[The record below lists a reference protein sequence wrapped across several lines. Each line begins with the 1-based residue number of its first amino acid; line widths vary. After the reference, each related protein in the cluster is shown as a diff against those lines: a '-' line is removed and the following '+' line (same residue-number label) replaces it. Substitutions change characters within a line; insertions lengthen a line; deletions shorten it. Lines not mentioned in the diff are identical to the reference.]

1 MQEARAFLEH
11 GEMER
16 LEENPGEKR
25 DWDGVFEDI
34 LIVQSAV
41 SGLSQN

>member
-1 MQEARAFLEH
+1 MQGARAFLEH

-16 LEENPGEKR
+16 LEEDRGENR
-25 DWDGVFEDI
+25 LGVGYLRDI